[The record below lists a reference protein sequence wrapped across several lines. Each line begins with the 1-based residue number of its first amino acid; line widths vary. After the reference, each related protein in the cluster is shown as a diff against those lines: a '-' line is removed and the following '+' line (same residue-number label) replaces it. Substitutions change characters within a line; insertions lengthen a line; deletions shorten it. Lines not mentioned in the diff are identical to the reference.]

1 MLRHDRHPNEAQ
13 VNDSSAWTD
22 YGERLGRVIGYIHDH
37 LDERLDLNKLAEIA
51 CLSPHHWHRVY
62 HAIHGETIAATVKRL
77 RLHRAAGYLANTAMP
92 IEEIAER
99 SGYRNLQSFTRI
111 FGSVYGMPP
120 AQYRRN
126 GSHARFQQQERGSV
140 MHEVVIKKL
149 PAMQAVGVDHT
160 GSYMEIDRAF
170 EALFRWLGARNLIAP
185 DMRMVGLYYD
195 DPSSIPEDEL
205 RSRACV
211 LVGKSLPIEAPV
223 RATEIAGGSYAV
235 LRHKGPY
242 ADMPKTYLWLYGTW
256 LLQSGKEI
264 GDGPILEEYLNN
276 PRDTPPTEL
285 LTEICLPL
293 A

>member
-1 MLRHDRHPNEAQ
+1 MRTGMT
-13 VNDSSAWTD
+13 DSSWTD
-22 YGERLGRVIGYIHDH
+22 YEERLGRVISYIHDH
-37 LDERLDLNKLAEIA
+37 LDDRLDLNRLAEVA

-77 RLHRAAGYLANTAMP
+77 RLHRAAGFLANTAMP

-99 SGYRNLQSFTRI
+99 TGYKNLQSFTRI
-111 FGSVYGMPP
+111 FGSVYGLPP

-126 GSHARFQQQERGSV
+126 GSHTRFQQQERERSPV
-140 MHEVVIKKL
+140 MYDVVIKRL

-160 GSYMEIDRAF
+160 GSYMEIGKAF
-170 EALFRWLGARNLIAP
+170 EALFRWLGARNLIGP
-185 DMRMVGLYYD
+185 EMRMVGLYYD
-195 DPSSIPEDEL
+195 DPSSVPEEEL

-211 LVGKSLPIEAPV
+211 LVDKALPLEAPV
-223 RATEIAGGSYAV
+223 QPTAISGGSYAV

-242 ADMPKTYLWLYGTW
+242 ADMRAAYLWFYGTW

-264 GDGPILEEYLNN
+264 ADEPILEEYLNN
-276 PRDTPPTEL
+276 PRDTPPMEL

-293 A
+293 R